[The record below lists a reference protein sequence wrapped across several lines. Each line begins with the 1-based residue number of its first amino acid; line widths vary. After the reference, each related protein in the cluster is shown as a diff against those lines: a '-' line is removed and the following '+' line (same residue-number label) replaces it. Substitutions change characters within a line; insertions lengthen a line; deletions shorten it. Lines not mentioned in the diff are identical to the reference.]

1 MNRTS
6 TDHVGRRIMQVHW
19 TFPPTTG
26 GVESH
31 IADLARMLTEEGL
44 KITVLTG
51 EEYPTAYPGID
62 IIVTPML
69 NLKNLRGE
77 EFHRADVCAFATFLD
92 DIVTRKHIDVIHG
105 HNLHHFSPVPALA
118 LDKIRQDRNIQIHQS
133 FHETWPDLLSE
144 RPVYR
149 VWHGNYAPS
158 RFVLRQCEELL
169 GFTPEFFP
177 LGIDV
182 SLFACRTAP
191 FETTSTPVILHPARL
206 LPWKGAHVTVQ
217 MLRKLHNQRL
227 AAELV
232 LTDTQRIADWNHEW
246 ESYRADILA
255 LITSLGLEKSVRFCS
270 ASYADMPRLYAAADV
285 VVYPTVGEEPYGLV
299 PLEAMSCAR
308 PVVASRSGG
317 IVETVVDGSTGY
329 IVARDDADALADRV
343 GRLLRD
349 PALARR
355 FGRAGRRHVERH
367 FDARQYVARLI
378 ERYTTGVMRP
388 APPA

>member
-1 MNRTS
+1 
-6 TDHVGRRIMQVHW
+6 MQVHW

-44 KITVLTG
+44 EITVLTG
-51 EEYPTAYPGID
+51 EEYPTACSGID

-69 NLKNLRGE
+69 DLKKVRGV
-77 EFHRADVCAFATFLD
+77 EFHSADLRAFAAFLE
-92 DIVTRKHIDVIHG
+92 DIVTRKHIDVVHG
-105 HNLHHFSPVPALA
+105 HDLHHFSPVPALA
-118 LDKIRQDRNIQIHQS
+118 IDKIRRDRNVRVHHS

-149 VWHGNYAPS
+149 MWHGNYAPS
-158 RFVLRQCEELL
+158 QFVLRQCEEFL
-169 GFTPEFFP
+169 GFTPELFP
-177 LGIDV
+177 LGIDL
-182 SLFACRTAP
+182 SLFACGMACFDTN
-191 FETTSTPVILHPARL
+191 STPIILHPARL
-206 LPWKGAHVTVQ
+206 LPWKGVHITVQ
-217 MLRKLHNQRL
+217 MLRKLHNQGL

-232 LTDTQRIADWNHEW
+232 LTDTQRIADWNREL
-246 ESYRADILA
+246 EFYRADIIA
-255 LITSLGLEKSVRFCS
+255 LIASLRLESSVRFCS

-317 IVETVVDGSTGY
+317 IAETVIDGITGY
-329 IVARDDADALADRV
+329 IVARDDVDAMADRV
-343 GRLLRD
+343 GRLLRE

-355 FGRAGRRHVERH
+355 LGNAGRRHVEQH
-367 FDARQYVARLI
+367 FDARRYVTSLI
-378 ERYTTGVMRP
+378 DRYTTKSV
-388 APPA
+388 

>member
-1 MNRTS
+1 MDRAS
-6 TDHVGRRIMQVHW
+6 GDHVGRRIMQVHW

-51 EEYPTAYPGID
+51 EEDPTACSGVD
-62 IIVTPML
+62 IVVTPML
-69 NLKNLRGE
+69 NLRHLRGAE
-77 EFHRADVCAFATFLD
+77 SHEAALHAFTALLD
-92 DIVTRKHIDVIHG
+92 DLVTRNHVEVIHG
-105 HNLHHFSPVPALA
+105 HDLHHFSPIPALA
-118 LDKIRQDRNIQIHQS
+118 LDRIRQNRKIQVHHS
-133 FHETWPDLLSE
+133 LHETWPDLLSE

-149 VWHGNYAPS
+149 AWDGNYAPS

-169 GFTPEFFP
+169 GFTPELLP

-182 SLFACRTAP
+182 SLFACRTAC
-191 FETTSTPVILHPARL
+191 FETASKPVILHPARL
-206 LPWKGAHVTVQ
+206 LPWKGVHVTVQ
-217 MLRKLHNQRL
+217 MLRKLHNQGL

-232 LTDTQRIADWNHEW
+232 LTDTQRIADWNREL
-246 ESYRADILA
+246 ESYRAEIVA
-255 LITSLGLEKSVRFCS
+255 LVATLGLERSVRFCS
-270 ASYADMPRLYAAADV
+270 ASYADMPRLYAEADV
-285 VVYPTVGEEPYGLV
+285 VVYPTTGEEPYGLV

-317 IVETVVDGSTGY
+317 IAETVVDGVTGY
-329 IVARDDADALADRV
+329 VVARGDVDALADRV

-355 FGRAGRRHVERH
+355 LGKAGRRHVEQH
-367 FDARQYVARLI
+367 FDARKYVAGLI
-378 ERYTTGVMRP
+378 DRYMTAADRN
-388 APPA
+388 

>member
-1 MNRTS
+1 MDS
-6 TDHVGRRIMQVHW
+6 PSGDHVGRRIMQVHW

-31 IADLARMLTEEGL
+31 ITDLARMLTEAGL

-51 EEYPTAYPGID
+51 EESPIPCAGVD

-69 NLKNLRGE
+69 NLSNLRGA
-77 EFHRADVCAFATFLD
+77 EFHDADLRAFTAFLD
-92 DIVTRKHIDVIHG
+92 DIVTRSRIEVIHG
-105 HNLHHFSPVPALA
+105 HDLHHFSPVPALA
-118 LDKIRQDRNIQIHQS
+118 LDRIRRDRRIQVHHS

-149 VWHGNYAPS
+149 TWDGNYAPS

-169 GFTPEFFP
+169 GFTPELFP

-182 SLFACRTAP
+182 SLFAGHAACS
-191 FETTSTPVILHPARL
+191 ETRSTPVILHPARL
-206 LPWKGAHVTVQ
+206 LPWKGVHVTVQ
-217 MLRKLHNQRL
+217 MLRKLHDQGL

-232 LTDTQRIADWNHEW
+232 LTDTQRIADWNREL
-246 ESYRADILA
+246 ESYRADIVAQVASSGLA
-255 LITSLGLEKSVRFCS
+255 GSVRFCR
-270 ASYADMPRLYAAADV
+270 ASYADMPRLYQAADV
-285 VVYPTVGEEPYGLV
+285 VVYPTIGEEPYGLV

-317 IVETVVDGSTGY
+317 IAETVVDGGTGY
-329 IVARDDADALADRV
+329 IVARDDVDALADRV

-349 PALARR
+349 PGLARR
-355 FGRAGRRHVERH
+355 LGNAGRRHVEQH
-367 FDARQYVARLI
+367 FDARKYVTGLIDRYMAGAAR
-378 ERYTTGVMRP
+378 Y
-388 APPA
+388 

>member
-1 MNRTS
+1 MTDRRS
-6 TDHVGRRIMQVHW
+6 GDHVGCRILQVHW

-44 KITVLTG
+44 EITVLTG
-51 EEYPTAYPGID
+51 EEHPTACSGVD

-69 NLKNLRGE
+69 DLKKVRGV
-77 EFHRADVCAFATFLD
+77 EFHGADLRAFGAFLD

-105 HNLHHFSPVPALA
+105 HDLHHFSSVPALA
-118 LDKIRQDRNIQIHQS
+118 IDEIRRHRNVRVHHS

-149 VWHGNYAPS
+149 MWHGNYAPS
-158 RFVLRQCEELL
+158 QFVLRQCRELL
-169 GFTPEFFP
+169 GFTPELLP

-182 SLFACRTAP
+182 SLFACGTAC
-191 FETTSTPVILHPARL
+191 FDTKSTPIILHPARL
-206 LPWKGAHVTVQ
+206 LPWKGVHISVQ
-217 MLRKLHNQRL
+217 MLRNLHNQGL

-232 LTDTQRIADWNHEW
+232 LTDTQRIADWNREL
-246 ESYRADILA
+246 ESYRADIIA
-255 LITSLGLEKSVRFCS
+255 LIASLRLERSVRFCS

-317 IVETVVDGSTGY
+317 IAETVIDGVTGY
-329 IVARDDADALADRV
+329 IVARDDVEAMADRV
-343 GRLLRD
+343 GRLLRE

-355 FGRAGRRHVERH
+355 LGNAGRRHVEQH
-367 FDARQYVARLI
+367 FDARKYVASLI
-378 ERYTTGVMRP
+378 DRYTTSSV
-388 APPA
+388 